1 MPDPLADRGP
11 DQASLAWES
20 TQVNVTGARLAGV
33 VCPDLDG
40 RTFLHPG
47 PPLDVA
53 DASPPMR
60 SAIVGA
66 LLLEGQADDPVA
78 AERLIDRRDV
88 RLVPSID
95 AGAVVPMTGVLSPSM
110 PVVVVTDADGRQ
122 AFGPLENGA
131 GACLRFGCH
140 DLQVLDQIRWI
151 GEVVV
156 PVLDEVARLTPLN
169 VTRIMAESLRRGDE
183 CHARTVAGS
192 SLLLTQAFAALLGHQ
207 RSGPDVARVARWC
220 RANLHLFGAFA
231 TPAARLLADVAHGAE
246 RSPIVTTLASNGIE
260 FGIRVSGAD
269 DQWFVTEAPVGEVVL
284 FDGYRPA
291 DAHPIAGDSFVM
303 EVVGL
308 GAMALAASPVVASQ
322 LGWSATDVARH
333 TARMREITVEPG
345 DRFRLAGDEFR
356 GVASGIDVHRVAR
369 TGIGPSVNTGIV
381 HRRPGVGQIGGGIAE
396 LPTAPFRE
404 ASAAMGGR
412 WGATTGVPP
421 SGTAGRRPTGRSGT
435 LLP

>member
-1 MPDPLADRGP
+1 MPGPPADHDPEQPSPG
-11 DQASLAWES
+11 WES
-20 TQVNVTGARLAGV
+20 VQVNVAGAHLAGA
-33 VCPDLDG
+33 VCADLDH

-53 DASPPMR
+53 DAPAPMR

-66 LLLEGQADDPVA
+66 LLLEEQADSPAA
-78 AERLIDRRDV
+78 AERLIDRREV
-88 RLVPSID
+88 RLVPSVD

-110 PVVVVTDADGRQ
+110 PVVVVTDTDGRQ

-140 DLQVLDQIRWI
+140 EQQVLDQIRWI
-151 GEVVV
+151 AEVVA
-156 PVLDEVARLTPLN
+156 PVLDQVARLTPIN

-192 SLLLTQAFAALLGHQ
+192 SLLLTQVFATLLGRQ
-207 RSGPDVARVARWC
+207 LSGPDVARVARWC

-231 TPAARLLADVAHGAE
+231 TPAARLLADTAHARE
-246 RSPIVTTLASNGIE
+246 HSPIVTTLASNGNE
-260 FGIRVSGAD
+260 FGIRVSGAGD
-269 DQWFVTEAPVGEVVL
+269 KWFVTEAPVGEVVL

-308 GAMALAASPVVASQ
+308 GAMALATSPVVAVQ
-322 LGWSATDVARH
+322 LGWSAADVARH
-333 TARMREITVEPG
+333 TARMREITTEPG

-356 GVASGIDVHRVAR
+356 GAATGIDVHRVAR
-369 TGIGPSVNTGIV
+369 AGFGPSVNTGIV

-396 LPTAPFRE
+396 LPTAPFHQ
-404 ASAAMGGR
+404 ASAVL
-412 WGATTGVPP
+412 GATTGVSSSP
-421 SGTAGRRPTGRSGT
+421 GR
-435 LLP
+435 